1 MVESSFE
8 LRVGDSVRFVLSGLQ
23 VIEHPF
29 PLFLLG
35 ANVFC
40 GGRKA
45 PSWNYNGISL
55 STDPGTGTVSGTVRF
70 RREAE
75 MKRCRLHRLLRHRP
89 PASQG
94 VLVQ

>member
-1 MVESSFE
+1 M
-8 LRVGDSVRFVLSGLQ
+8 GDSVRFMLSGLR

-55 STDPGTGTVSGTVRF
+55 STDPGTGTVSGTIRF

-75 MKRCRLHRLLRHRP
+75 IEEVPL
-89 PASQG
+89 AQAA
-94 VLVQ
+94 